1 MDDGPLSVGHCRD
14 FYMHLPET
22 TTIVGVGWGRFSV
35 ACLNVEYF
43 WPVWEGNTLQPHRW
57 RRCRTHTILL
67 VSDFPFLSNTKW
79 CRPQRKP
86 TDGAV

>member
-14 FYMHLPET
+14 FYMRLPET

-57 RRCRTHTILL
+57 
-67 VSDFPFLSNTKW
+67 
-79 CRPQRKP
+79 
-86 TDGAV
+86 